1 MPVLTPETP
10 LATPQYTEI
19 VGCSS
24 RYAGRAN
31 SAKIGMMALAA
42 PREFGAAMRIS
53 AQHAPRWRPLRPGLR
68 TPS

>member
-1 MPVLTPETP
+1 MPVLTPKTP

-31 SAKIGMMALAA
+31 AAKIGVVALAA
-42 PREFGAAMRIS
+42 PREFGAAMRIF
-53 AQHAPRWRPLRPGLR
+53 AQHAPRWGPLCPGLR